1 MTQASKTSVTT
12 NILIV
17 EDQMVIA
24 LFLDDLLDDLGYR
37 VSGIARNGREAESL
51 ALAEHPGIAMVD
63 VSVTAARDGVDIAR
77 DLVEKY
83 GTKII
88 FMSGHDDVA
97 EWPEVMALCPVA
109 VLSKPCLPARIEA
122 ALRIAAAPDASA

>member
-1 MTQASKTSVTT
+1 MSQSSLSVRT

-17 EDQMVIA
+17 EDQMVFA

-51 ALAEHPGIAMVD
+51 ALAERPGIAMVD
-63 VSVTAARDGVDIAR
+63 VSVTAERDGVHIAR
-77 DLVEKY
+77 NLVEKY
-83 GTKII
+83 GTRII
-88 FMSGHDDVA
+88 FMSGHGDVA
-97 EWPEVMALCPVA
+97 EWPEVMALRPVA
-109 VLSKPCLPARIEA
+109 VLSKPCPPAQIEA